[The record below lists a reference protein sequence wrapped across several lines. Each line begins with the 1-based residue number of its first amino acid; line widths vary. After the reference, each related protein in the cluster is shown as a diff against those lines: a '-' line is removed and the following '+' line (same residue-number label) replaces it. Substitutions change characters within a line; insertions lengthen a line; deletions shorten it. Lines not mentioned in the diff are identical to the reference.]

1 MGRPKTENAR
11 KVVLTLP
18 EEVAMKLDYFVKIQK
33 EARTNSDLVIQMINA
48 LVDEKRATLN
58 DNPTWKAFIKRLDEK
73 KVDKLDEIFGGS
85 SDSEEVEDDDEEEK
99 KDEKKK

>member
-33 EARTNSDLVIQMINA
+33 EARTNSDLVIQLING
-48 LVDEKRATLN
+48 LVDNKRETLN
-58 DNPTWKAFIKRLDEK
+58 DNPTWKAFIKRLDKK
-73 KVDKLDEIFGGS
+73 KVDKLDEIFGRS
-85 SDSEEVEDDDEEEK
+85 DDEEEEEEVVE
-99 KDEKKK
+99 DEKPKKEK

>member
-33 EARTNSDLVIQMINA
+33 EARTNSDLVIQLING
-48 LVDEKRATLN
+48 LVDDKRETLN

-73 KVDKLDEIFGGS
+73 KVDKLDEIFGS
-85 SDSEEVEDDDEEEK
+85 SNDKEEEAEVVEDEK
-99 KDEKKK
+99 PEKEK

>member
-1 MGRPKTENAR
+1 MGRPKKENAR

-33 EARTNSDLVIQMINA
+33 QARTNSDLVVQLING
-48 LVDEKRATLN
+48 LVDAKRETLN

-73 KVDKLDEIFGGS
+73 KVDKLDEIFGS
-85 SDSEEVEDDDEEEK
+85 SDSNTDEEEK
-99 KDEKKK
+99 ETEEKKEKKK

>member
-48 LVDEKRATLN
+48 LVDDKRETLN

-85 SDSEEVEDDDEEEK
+85 SDTEEVEDDDEEEK